1 MTELSL
7 TITETMHEDIV
18 RDLFPGDGLETAGIL
33 LCRRVG
39 LNGERL
45 IGRTWRPVSP
55 DTCRVRTVDRIT
67 WPGVAIEDA
76 IVEAEAESET
86 IFLVHSHPGG
96 GRQFSSIDDASDAS
110 TMPALHHGVSAPFH
124 GSAIVTPS
132 GALTARVYDSQHRMI
147 DIKRVWRIGIDLT
160 DLAAFDPHPGMPF
173 GEAMKKSLRN
183 MTAAVIGVSG
193 TGSIVAELLVRKG
206 VGRVILIDFDRME
219 LKNLNRILN
228 SIRQD
233 AINNR
238 LKTEMFAE
246 RAQAFGTGGSIVS
259 IPRSIANEE
268 SVIAASSADILFSCV
283 DRMDARHIAERLS
296 QVCLSPLID
305 VGVTIPTRTTSEGT
319 KAIAEIAG
327 RVDYVHPRGP
337 SLSDRGVVTPDGLRR
352 EYLMDTAPDDAAEQ
366 LARGYLPGIQE
377 EAPAVMSVNMRAAST
392 AVNEWLARLYGFRSD
407 GNAAFART
415 LFLLVDGTEEYVQ
428 EAGFSPG
435 PSSIVARGLAHP
447 LLDAPGLIAPS
458 QGLAA

>member
-1 MTELSL
+1 MTEPSL
-7 TITETMHEDIV
+7 TITETMHKDIL

-39 LNGERL
+39 LYGERL
-45 IGRTWRPVSP
+45 IGRSWRQVPP

-67 WPGVAIEDA
+67 WPGAALEDA
-76 IVEAEAESET
+76 IDEAEAESET

-96 GRQFSSIDDASDAS
+96 DRRFSSIDDASDAS
-110 TMPALHHGVSAPFH
+110 TMSALHHGITAPFH
-124 GSAIVTPS
+124 GSAIVMPS
-132 GALTARVYDSQHRMI
+132 GSMAARVYDSQHRMTA
-147 DIKRVWRIGIDLT
+147 IKRVWRIGIDLT
-160 DLAAFDPHPGMPF
+160 DLAALGHHPDMPF

-233 AINNR
+233 AIDNR

-259 IPRSIANEE
+259 IPRSVADKE

-283 DRMDARHIAERLS
+283 DRMDARHIAERIS
-296 QVCLSPLID
+296 QFCLTPLVD

-327 RVDYVHPRGP
+327 RVDYVHPTGP

-352 EYLMDTAPDDAAEQ
+352 EYLMDTAPDDATEQ

-377 EAPAVMSVNMRAAST
+377 EAPAVMSVNMRAAAT

-415 LFLLVDGTEEYVQ
+415 LFLLVDGTEEYVH
-428 EAGFSPG
+428 ETGFPVG
-435 PSSIVARGLAHP
+435 PSPIVACGLAHP
-447 LLDAPGLIAPS
+447 LLGVPGLVIPS
-458 QGLAA
+458 KGVAA